1 MKSFS
6 RTNVCLLSAIATLI
20 AGCGGS
26 DSAPVVQP
34 AAPATVVGAATITTV
49 ADAKTVDWN
58 AASTIDV
65 LANDSASRGPL
76 TLSAVTG
83 AEHGTAVVTDGKIV
97 YTPAAGFYGVE
108 KLSYTVGADG
118 GATAKG
124 DATVT
129 VEAVMTLNGNASDNP
144 IAGGTVAA
152 KIGARTFTAPTN
164 ATGDFSLV
172 LRSSAPADFVT
183 LVASGAG
190 SQAPVKLAS
199 LVGDVAALAKSATAA
214 GQISQAAVPA
224 IGVTHIST
232 AFMAL
237 ATRANGGVAPTSA
250 QQVKDATPKV
260 DIDDVMRFATAIKL
274 TADKGVALPSGVTDT
289 MAMVATDAGVSAVY
303 TAAAAISPTL
313 ASATRAGVEGEVSV
327 PTGEFSLDG
336 LAQRTI
342 IYRDFTVTYFKDG
355 TGTMS
360 GRLGERKLTWT
371 AKGGTVTLTYA
382 APAIYDY
389 KPEQGVQVNGAYVS
403 YSIRENTAGMVILR
417 VLNDATVKYGETGS
431 VTWIDG
437 PDAGKAV
444 VGASLTTTNAPITLS
459 TAFNLDQR
467 LPIPAATTATGS
479 VLAGVYANPHPVNGG
494 SDNVGT
500 GFINQVPQSTDI
512 LEFTSATEARFQ
524 LSGALLTWSVKD
536 NFLVLQDKST
546 GSVAWKM
553 ALLGT
558 NGSTGQL
565 LWVATEDNVTVP
577 FNTET
582 ADTPKPLFTDAIAVH
597 KWSEVKS
604 KNLTGQPQAD
614 HTVISTAYPAAT
626 YNGAWEVNA
635 AGELVITHTRKSN
648 NTVARRT
655 RYIPIH
661 WAGKKLTVLS
671 TNGGFSAVTVLEDLD
686 QK

>member
-1 MKSFS
+1 MNSIS
-6 RTNVCLLSAIATLI
+6 RTNACLLAAIATLI
-20 AGCGGS
+20 AGCGGG
-26 DSAPVVQP
+26 DSAAVVPP
-34 AAPATVVGAATITTV
+34 AAPAAPVVVATINAA

-58 AASTIDV
+58 AAATIDV
-65 LANDSASRGPL
+65 LANDTASSGKL
-76 TLSAVTG
+76 TLTGVTG
-83 AEHGTAVVTDGKIV
+83 AEHGTAAVTDNKLV
-97 YTPAAGFYGVE
+97 YTPAAGFFGVE
-108 KLSYTVGADG
+108 KLSYTVAADG
-118 GATAKG
+118 GTTAKV
-124 DATVT
+124 DAVVT
-129 VEAVMTLNGNASDNP
+129 VEAVITLNGNASDNP
-144 IAGGTVAA
+144 ISGGTVSA
-152 KIGARTFTAPTN
+152 KIGAATFSAPTN

-172 LRSSAPADFVT
+172 LRSSAPADFIT

-190 SQAPVKLAS
+190 AQAPVKLAS
-199 LVGDVAALAKSATAA
+199 LVGDTASLAKSTTGA
-214 GQISQAAVPA
+214 GQVSMAAVPA

-232 AFMAL
+232 AFLAL
-237 ATRANGGVAPTSA
+237 ATRANGGVAPASA

-260 DIDDVMRFATAIKL
+260 DIDDVMRVATAIKL
-274 TADKGVALPSGVTDT
+274 SADKGVPLPAGATDT
-289 MAMVATDAGVSAVY
+289 LAMVATDAGVAAVY

-313 ASATRAGVEGEVSV
+313 AATTRAGVEGEVSV

-342 IYRDFTVTYFKDG
+342 VYRDFTITYNKDG
-355 TGTMS
+355 SGTMS

-371 AKGGTVTLTYA
+371 AKGATVTLTYA

-389 KPEQGVQVNGAYVS
+389 PPESGVQVNGAPVS

-431 VTWIDG
+431 VTWING

-444 VGASLTTTNAPITLS
+444 VGANLTTTNAPITLS

-467 LPIPAATTATGS
+467 LPIPASTTATGT
-479 VLAGVYANPHPVNGG
+479 VLAGVFANPRPVNGA

-524 LSGALLTWSVKD
+524 LSGALLTWSIKD
-536 NFLVLQDKST
+536 NFLVLQDKSA
-546 GSVAWKM
+546 GSAVWKM

-558 NGSTGQL
+558 NASTGQL
-565 LWVATEDNVTVP
+565 LWVATTDSITVP

-582 ADTPKPLFTDAIAVH
+582 ADAPKPLFTDAIAVH

-604 KNLTGQPQAD
+604 KNLTGQPLAD
-614 HTVISTAYPAAT
+614 HTVSSTAYPAAT

-648 NTVARRT
+648 NAVARRT

-671 TNGGFSAVTVLEDLD
+671 TNGGFSAVTVLEDIN
-686 QK
+686 